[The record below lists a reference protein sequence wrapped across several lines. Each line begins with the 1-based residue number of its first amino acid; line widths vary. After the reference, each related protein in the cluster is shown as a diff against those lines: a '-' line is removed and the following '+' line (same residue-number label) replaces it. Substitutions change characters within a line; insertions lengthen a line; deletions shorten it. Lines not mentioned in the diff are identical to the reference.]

1 MNCVMSTVSC
11 RSKIHNRFMV
21 PLQRQDISL
30 DVLDKAYIHGGKT
43 MVSSRRDFMFGT
55 LVAGAAFAMGGMTSR
70 AFAAAPGK
78 VKVVSLEECVSM
90 TPRQMAESSAKVM
103 DAWRYM
109 KDSAGEI
116 VNASLRGA
124 VLDMLE
130 NPAPR
135 VAKNDE
141 KALVAELKKAKLLEE
156 KAAGIFPA
164 CAGADKAPQPSY
176 SAPGSGWGSHHAY
189 PGGLVTHVALNVASA
204 KALCDN
210 YRTIFHMEVDRDV
223 ALASQLLHDVHKP
236 WVFQWKDDA
245 SCLPEASIAGTG
257 AHHILSVA
265 ESMNKGLPA
274 EVCVAQACAH
284 DHPGTSALEASVVN
298 WIRAAAIIA
307 GKDPVANGYLEKD
320 GKTLPL
326 PRRPEGFVTHLA
338 DHDWVLSVP
347 AAQWLTAELKK
358 IAAERYNIRGKD
370 LEGRVFNSFRN
381 YVLSQRSAMELYNI
395 YSKNGAS
402 RLAEEVSRG
411 VTA

>member
-1 MNCVMSTVSC
+1 M
-11 RSKIHNRFMV
+11 HEGY
-21 PLQRQDISL
+21 LQCMFCETFLQ
-30 DVLDKAYIHGGKT
+30 VEEK

-55 LVAGAAFAMGGMTSR
+55 LAAGAMFAVGGMASK
-70 AFAAAPGK
+70 AFAAVPGK
-78 VKVVSLEECVSM
+78 VKAISLEECLAMSPV
-90 TPRQMAESSAKVM
+90 RMAESSAKVM
-103 DAWRYM
+103 AAWSYM
-109 KDSAGEI
+109 KDSANMIG
-116 VNASLRGA
+116 NAALRGA

-130 NPAPR
+130 KPAPS
-135 VAKNDE
+135 VAKSDE
-141 KALVAELKKAKLLEE
+141 KALVAELRKAKLLDE

-164 CAGADKAPQPSY
+164 CADPGRAPQPSW

-189 PGGLVTHVALNVASA
+189 PGGLATHVAFNVAGA
-204 KALCDN
+204 RALCEN
-210 YRTIFHMEVDRDV
+210 YKAVFDMDVDKDV

-265 ESMNKGLPA
+265 ESMKRGLPA

-284 DHPGTSALEASVVN
+284 DHPGAPALEASVVN
-298 WIRAAAIIA
+298 WIRAAAVIA
-307 GKDPVANGYLEKD
+307 GKDAVADGYLEKG

-347 AAQWLTAELKK
+347 AAQWLTVELRK
-358 IAAERYNIRGKD
+358 IAAECYSIKGKD
-370 LEGRVFNSFRN
+370 LDGRPFNSFRN

-395 YSKNGAS
+395 YSRSGAAK
-402 RLAEEVSRG
+402 LAEEVGRV